1 MCPLHSLIHSYL
13 FKVTMKVCSS
23 AHQCNSICH
32 LILVLTIGVHL
43 LFWLSGLPLCSP
55 ACIQLL
61 RTDARRAVVNP
72 LICLVYTTNALIWC
86 RVPSSMAWHHSVIQR
101 IKGGEVSCVNWSLTC
116 VCVCVCLPRY
126 IPFEG
131 RTGANTVLTSCG
143 ASLHRES
150 AAQVLY
156 ALQHKM
162 LHVVDCLK
170 ISCPVSRIT
179 RGIIRSA
186 SSHGCFSYLAWW
198 WWWWCYVFSLL
209 HLGQTRWHRPVADS
223 SKDI

>member
-1 MCPLHSLIHSYL
+1 MYPIAQDRCQ
-13 FKVTMKVCSS
+13 TRCSKS
-23 AHQCNSICH
+23 FNLPRVYKCAHLVQSSIQYGLASQCNHYPAHQRWRGLLCE
-32 LILVLTIGVHL
+32 LVIDLQLTV
-43 LFWLSGLPLCSP
+43 
-55 ACIQLL
+55 
-61 RTDARRAVVNP
+61 
-72 LICLVYTTNALIWC
+72 
-86 RVPSSMAWHHSVIQR
+86 
-101 IKGGEVSCVNWSLTC
+101 C
-116 VCVCVCLPRY
+116 VCVCKHVVCLPRY

-186 SSHGCFSYLAWW
+186 SCHGCFSYLA

-209 HLGQTRWHRPVADS
+209 HLWQTRWHRPVADS